1 VKRKIIIILLPIL
14 LITGCDKKSSNSENK
29 DASLFSVTST
39 ETVDSVDSSNPKKT
53 FHLFDENM
61 VANFDGYKPCE
72 YEDDIYIIKV
82 RIPNNWTYKLH
93 PEDDA
98 ISKDNSYPDCG
109 LNLYKNTINMISI
122 SKFKASHNY
131 QIEDFENNQEF
142 TPKSKLKGILAYSI
156 YNDNT
161 MQGIIQF
168 ERSPLIVVFIKD
180 INMSNFEENKQE
192 IFNVLNSIEI
202 IEK

>member
-1 VKRKIIIILLPIL
+1 MKRKIIIILLPIL
-14 LITGCDKKSSNSENK
+14 LITGCDKKSSISENK
-29 DASLFSVTST
+29 DTSLFSVTST
-39 ETVDSVDSSNPKKT
+39 KTVDSKSSSNPKKT

-109 LNLYKNTINMISI
+109 LNLYKNTR
-122 SKFKASHNY
+122 
-131 QIEDFENNQEF
+131 NNF
-142 TPKSKLKGILAYSI
+142 
-156 YNDNT
+156 
-161 MQGIIQF
+161 
-168 ERSPLIVVFIKD
+168 V
-180 INMSNFEENKQE
+180 
-192 IFNVLNSIEI
+192 
-202 IEK
+202 